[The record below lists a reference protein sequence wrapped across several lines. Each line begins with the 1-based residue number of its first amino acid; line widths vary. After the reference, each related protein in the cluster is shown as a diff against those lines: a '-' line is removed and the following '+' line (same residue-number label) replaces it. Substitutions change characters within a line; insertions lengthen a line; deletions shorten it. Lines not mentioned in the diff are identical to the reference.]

1 MPSNFI
7 PSAAMP
13 SIGMSSA
20 IVEHT
25 RRWQERAAEFRALA
39 ETVKG
44 QNAKRTM
51 LRIADDY
58 VRLAS
63 HGKPVAQ
70 AQPEPSPEPLQPEP
84 VAEAQP
90 DPLPEQLHAEPVAE
104 AQPTLL
110 HELLQ
115 PEPAPEARPEPSP
128 EPHALPWVLS
138 EASEN

>member
-1 MPSNFI
+1 MPSTFM
-7 PSAAMP
+7 PSVAMP

-51 LRIADDY
+51 LRIAEDY

-63 HGKPVAQ
+63 HGKPLAE
-70 AQPEPSPEPLQPEP
+70 AQPEPPPAASPEPQ
-84 VAEAQP
+84 
-90 DPLPEQLHAEPVAE
+90 
-104 AQPTLL
+104 
-110 HELLQ
+110 
-115 PEPAPEARPEPSP
+115 P
-128 EPHALPWVLS
+128 EPHALPWTL
-138 EASEN
+138 A

>member
-1 MPSNFI
+1 
-7 PSAAMP
+7 MP

-51 LRIADDY
+51 LRIAEDY

-63 HGKPVAQ
+63 HGKPLAEV
-70 AQPEPSPEPLQPEP
+70 QPELPPAASPEPQ
-84 VAEAQP
+84 
-90 DPLPEQLHAEPVAE
+90 
-104 AQPTLL
+104 
-110 HELLQ
+110 
-115 PEPAPEARPEPSP
+115 P
-128 EPHALPWVLS
+128 EPHALPWTL
-138 EASEN
+138 A